1 MLSDRIKVYYDK
13 AIDAVFGLILLFIS
27 IGVAIG
33 ALKLFFTTWD
43 LILADG
49 VTGNYIYII
58 TDVLTLYVMIELSKS
73 LVDYF
78 KSHRLRLTFI
88 LDAAIVFI
96 VREILIAMFKHEVK
110 ADMLYA
116 FSVFLLVLGAIRIAA
131 VMVYQREKLISG
143 DEQ

>member
-1 MLSDRIKVYYDK
+1 MLSDRIKVYYDR

-33 ALKLFFTTWD
+33 AMKLFFTTWD
-43 LILADG
+43 LIRAEG
-49 VTGNYIYII
+49 VTGNYIHII

-73 LVDYF
+73 LVEYF

-96 VREILIAMFKHEVK
+96 VREILIALFKHEIK
-110 ADMLYA
+110 AEMIYA

-131 VMVYQREKLISG
+131 VVVYQREKLISG
-143 DEQ
+143 DDH

>member
-1 MLSDRIKVYYDK
+1 MLSDKIKVYYDR

-33 ALKLFFTTWD
+33 AMKLFFTTWD
-43 LILADG
+43 LIRAEG
-49 VTGNYIYII
+49 VTGNYIHII

-73 LVDYF
+73 LVEYF

-96 VREILIAMFKHEVK
+96 VREILIALFKHEIK
-110 ADMLYA
+110 AEMLYA
-116 FSVFLLVLGAIRIAA
+116 FSVFLLVLGTIRIAA
-131 VMVYQREKLISG
+131 VVVYQREKLISG
-143 DEQ
+143 DDH

>member
-49 VTGNYIYII
+49 VTGNYIHII

-73 LVDYF
+73 LVEYF